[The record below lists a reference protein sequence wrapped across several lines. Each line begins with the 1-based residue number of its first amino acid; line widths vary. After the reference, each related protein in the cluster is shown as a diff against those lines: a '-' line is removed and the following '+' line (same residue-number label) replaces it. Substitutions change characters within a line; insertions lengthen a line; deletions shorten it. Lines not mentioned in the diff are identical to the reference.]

1 MSILEK
7 ILKTKQTECLELKA
21 LESGLKAK
29 LDGLPAPKNFV
40 RSLLSS
46 QEPAIIAEV
55 KKASPSKGVILE
67 DFDHNQIAK
76 KYESDGAACISVL
89 TDKEYF
95 QGDISF
101 LKDISMDRSIPT
113 LRKDFIIDSL
123 QILEARVSGADAVL
137 LIVAALETE
146 KLSSLLREALRLK
159 LDVLLEV
166 HNQDEMDSAFE
177 ALEQLTLKHA
187 ILDFSDRVLLGIN
200 NRNLSTFE
208 TSLEVSKTLIANN
221 HQKISDLSLAVV
233 SESGI
238 FEPSDI
244 AELSEAGAKGFLIGE
259 SLMRKPELLKRLIE
273 ESQEHS
279 NLEDGKDSGRE

>member
-7 ILKTKQTECLELKA
+7 ILKTKQTECLELKT
-21 LESGLKAK
+21 LESDLKAK
-29 LDGLPAPKNFV
+29 LNGLPAPKNFV

-67 DFDHNQIAK
+67 DFDHIKIAK

-89 TDKEYF
+89 TDKDYF
-95 QGDISF
+95 QGDLNF
-101 LKDISMDRSIPT
+101 LKEIDAECSIPA
-113 LRKDFIIDSL
+113 LRKDFIIDPL

-137 LIVAALETE
+137 LIAAALDTE
-146 KLSSLLREALRLK
+146 KLCSLLQESLRLN

-187 ILDFSDRVLLGIN
+187 IPDFSDRVLLGIN

-208 TSLEVSKTLIANN
+208 TSLGVTKTLIANN
-221 HQKISDLSLAVV
+221 QQKISDLSLAVV

-259 SLMRKPELLKRLIE
+259 SLMREPDLLKRLIE
-273 ESQEHS
+273 TCQENS